1 MPLVISTTNTPARSL
16 VAIVD
21 KVDTDGVDVSPALRW
36 DPVGAEFVE
45 TSTFVDITD
54 AYITMDESATIDGY
68 YEAVVA
74 AIDGAAENVR
84 VTVINAADDK
94 AIGVLYNI
102 PLPLVNPEVTIDL
115 TVEEDRS

>member
-1 MPLVISTTNTPARSL
+1 MPLVISTTNSTGLDL

-36 DPVGAEFVE
+36 DPA
-45 TSTFVDITD
+45 DD
-54 AYITMDESATIDGY
+54 AYAEIGTFGSITEAFIQLQESATIDGF

-74 AIDGAAENVR
+74 DIDGAAENVR
-84 VTVINAADDK
+84 ITVLNDATDV

-102 PLPLVNPEVTIDL
+102 PLPLVNPEVSVDL
-115 TVEEDRS
+115 TITEDRD